1 MENGVWNI
9 CSTGI
14 KSSDDLSLAV
24 YSGCIY
30 RTIYDGC
37 GSVEHRRYLQCA
49 DGASEPDCTAC
60 AQQCGG
66 QRNKRLF
73 CEDEIERNQ
82 QNPLDLFYDSSYNKE
97 TYERNVDEE

>member
-1 MENGVWNI
+1 MFVRA
-9 CSTGI
+9 
-14 KSSDDLSLAV
+14 KALA
-24 YSGCIY
+24 YSVVIV
-30 RTIYDGC
+30 
-37 GSVEHRRYLQCA
+37 SVVPVSYTHLRRYLQCA
-49 DGASEPDCTAC
+49 DGASEPDRTAC

-66 QRNKRLF
+66 QRNERLF